1 MEKKNSLFENLT
13 FTKVLSF
20 FLALILWFFVAGDRQ
35 ETDIP
40 VYEMRRTFEE
50 IPLVFRNLGED
61 LVVVEMVDSVTISLQ
76 GAQPSF
82 DGLTPADLE
91 AYVDL
96 NGKKEGRHEVRI
108 KATAPPGMSIVR
120 IEPFSTV
127 IVLEDL
133 IALQMPV
140 QAQYQGENKSG
151 MIVDEISFK
160 PQHVFV
166 QGSRN
171 KVELTEQVVFY
182 MDIEKATGIIQEK
195 ARLYPVDN
203 MGRVIGGVTVSPEFV
218 NIQASFDFPRKEL
231 PVKAALKNNGLEVE
245 SIDIEPAEV
254 TVRGPKNL
262 LEEASV
268 IFTEE
273 IDLKRLESGT
283 AEEVLLVFPKGITPD
298 NNDSVLVRIYFTQ
311 E

>member
-1 MEKKNSLFENLT
+1 MEKKNNLFENPT

-20 FLALILWFFVAGDRQ
+20 FLALILWFFVSGDRQ
-35 ETDIP
+35 EPEIP

-50 IPLVFRNLGED
+50 IPVVCRNLGED

-91 AYVDL
+91 AYVEL

-127 IVLEDL
+127 VVLEDL

-140 QAQYQGENKSG
+140 QPQYQGENKSG
-151 MIVDEISFK
+151 MIVDEISFE

-166 QGSRN
+166 QGSRH
-171 KVELTEQVVFY
+171 KVELTKQVVFY
-182 MDIEKATGIIQEK
+182 LDIEKATGLIQEK
-195 ARLYPVDN
+195 VRLFPVDN
-203 MGRVIGGVTVSPEFV
+203 LGRVIGDVTVSPEFV
-218 NIQASFDFPRKEL
+218 DIRARFDFPRKEL
-231 PVKAALKNNGLEVE
+231 PVKADLKDNGFQVE
-245 SIDIEPAEV
+245 SIDIEPEEV
-254 TVRGPKNL
+254 TVRGPKNI
-262 LEEASV
+262 LEETSV

-273 IDLKRLESGT
+273 IDLDTFESGT
-283 AEEVLLVFPKGITPD
+283 AEEFSLVFPEGVTPV
-298 NNDSVLVRIYFTQ
+298 NNDSVLVRIYFT
-311 E
+311 EE